1 MESDRCENSER
12 TGADEMIK
20 NELKHMIIR
29 CIIWAVLYLLSWFM
43 TCGVFKLITLCFDWT
58 FSWNVATG
66 IWIIISFVKII
77 LAKGE

>member
-1 MESDRCENSER
+1 
-12 TGADEMIK
+12 MIK

-43 TCGVFKLITLCFDWT
+43 TCGVLKLITLCFDWT